1 MSEPLTEDSIEARQR
16 MARLAIS
23 ELFLDTE
30 LDQNDFARLR
40 DVLKASRLTVAELD
54 RIYYKELAPMLYGNL
69 DTTAGEW
76 SGFDPEWIEREISK
90 QVGQRI
96 IEKVPLLNRVWQH
109 WITRTTREE
118 WQKLKWQLDQPRSRG

>member
-69 DTTAGEW
+69 ETTAGEW

-90 QVGQRI
+90 QAGQRI

-118 WQKLKWQLDQPRSRG
+118 WQKLKWQLGQPRSRG